1 VSGMLDVVME
11 YSSLMMLLFPF
22 KKRRAR
28 EVRSPYVRVGCVGD
42 IKLDGDGD
50 GDGVLEGPFWHFGP
64 TGAYSMIEYD
74 GCLHYFFRIA
84 SQSGGLVLSPDHN
97 RSIE

>member
-1 VSGMLDVVME
+1 MLDVVME

-42 IKLDGDGD
+42 IKLGDIVVGD

-64 TGAYSMIEYD
+64 TGANSMIEYD
-74 GCLHYFFRIA
+74 GCRRFF
-84 SQSGGLVLSPDHN
+84 
-97 RSIE
+97 